1 MLLQIRKQRLLKGLT
16 QEELSRRSKISK
28 SIIIG
33 LENGKITVTTT
44 KTLVRIAE
52 ALECSISK
60 FFLLSKFNILNKTS
74 EAGVLL

>member
-28 SIIIG
+28 SVIVG
-33 LENGKITVTTT
+33 LENSKITVTTT

-52 ALECSISK
+52 ALECSISN
-60 FFLLSKFNILNKTS
+60 FFL
-74 EAGVLL
+74 

>member
-1 MLLQIRKQRLLKGLT
+1 MIIVLLQIRKQRLLKGLT

-44 KTLVRIAE
+44 KTFVRIAE

-60 FFLLSKFNILNKTS
+60 FFL
-74 EAGVLL
+74 

>member
-28 SIIIG
+28 SII
-33 LENGKITVTTT
+33 GKITVTTT

-60 FFLLSKFNILNKTS
+60 FFL
-74 EAGVLL
+74 

>member
-28 SIIIG
+28 RVIVG

-44 KTLVRIAE
+44 KTL
-52 ALECSISK
+52 
-60 FFLLSKFNILNKTS
+60 
-74 EAGVLL
+74 

>member
-28 SIIIG
+28 SIIVG

-60 FFLLSKFNILNKTS
+60 FFYNRSLIH
-74 EAGVLL
+74 